1 MLKKV
6 TVIVTVIMLALSA
19 LLCFSACGEENAS
32 EPAADP
38 KTTPEYHF
46 TDKVQERGILAAGGT
61 ANSAVDYVIPD
72 DPEKYGELAGTR
84 DGYVPELCRKIAE
97 ELGVE
102 LEYTEYKTV
111 DELLNAVTEGDIDIA
126 AGAFV
131 ITEERLDLY
140 EMTDRFD
147 VVDEPGSAVYL
158 STNPQPWQ
166 REEGKQEGSTAEPE
180 PREMIQSEEELANA
194 RIAVVKG
201 TAQAENTAIQYPDAE
216 IHRFATNDEV
226 LNALAAGQ
234 VDACVFTSFDD
245 KFSEQIVQAIID
257 GTVAQC
263 DYEVTDPD
271 YLGYG
276 MIFMKGNEKLCK
288 SVNEIISGLMESGWL
303 LECYKSE
310 EIEAV
315 ERGILSPEHMRFKD

>member
-6 TVIVTVIMLALSA
+6 IVIVLALSV
-19 LLCFSACGEENAS
+19 LLCLAACGKEDDS

-46 TDKVQERGILAAGGT
+46 TDKVQERGILAAGGA
-61 ANSAVDYVIPD
+61 ANSVVDYVIPD

-84 DGYVPELCRKIAE
+84 DGYVPEICRRIAE

-126 AGAFV
+126 AGAFS
-131 ITEERLDLY
+131 ITEERLALY

-147 VVDEPGSAVYL
+147 VVDEPGADVYL
-158 STNPQPWQ
+158 STDPQPWQ
-166 REEGKQEGSTAEPE
+166 REEGKQEDSAAEPE
-180 PREMIQSEEELANA
+180 PREMIQSEEELADA

-216 IHRFATNDEV
+216 MHRLASNDEV
-226 LNALAAGQ
+226 LDALAAGQ

-263 DYEVTDPD
+263 DYEVVDPN
-271 YLGYG
+271 YTGYG
-276 MIFMKGNEKLCK
+276 LIFMKGNGELCK
-288 SVNEIISGLMESGWL
+288 SVNEILSGLMESGWL
-303 LECYKSE
+303 LECYKTE

-315 ERGILSPEHMRFKD
+315 ERGILSPENMRFKD